1 MKKLNK
7 LAVAISLLAGSQGS
21 FALTPWTDGAADLVV
36 YTSGGAAQDQAITR
50 VISTTLAAPGTV
62 DIFSDLTTSGAT
74 SAGGRWQAFYF
85 TGNSALTGGLAGKKI
100 IFVKRSYGAAGYGVV
115 PLFANNGD
123 GIPLEQLNIQ
133 GTQLLDWTADGAG
146 KWKKVI
152 NQANASTLL
161 TKVVSDG
168 GFLGVDPEI
177 LLQPGTENYPEQV
190 NEVLTGAPELSWPTD
205 INKAPDGF
213 TRVTT
218 GGLVYGVAV
227 TLDLYKVLQAAQKRS
242 GSLPSNTVIG
252 AYTSSALPNLNRNLL
267 ASIFAGKIPAW
278 EQVKIVDK
286 TVSPA
291 VALPL
296 TDPSILADAGV
307 IAPIKTSDGKTQVGV
322 GRRNKGAAIGAVGYA
337 KFLNYPGTANASK
350 PANNTPLSDDPI
362 AAPLVKSPGGAGAT
376 DNLLIDWNA
385 GTNTSGLNANLLKV
399 WGIALNSVDRN
410 PGATADG
417 ATAGKAWRY
426 IKIDGYAP
434 TIENVAAGVYPHW
447 AEGVVLYRTSKSS
460 DTQWADK
467 TTLLKTFAD
476 SLGSKAVASAVNGS
490 GLTFGVSGIFA
501 TTKDP
506 RGYVAEIPFNPA
518 NPVVPLTH
526 FCTATNSTLTSVV
539 PVADDK
545 PDLLIELK

>member
-21 FALTPWTDGAADLVV
+21 FALTPWANGAADLVV
-36 YTSGGAAQDQAITR
+36 YTSGGAAQDLAIAK
-50 VISTTLAAPGTV
+50 VISTTLAASGTV
-62 DIFSDLTTSGAT
+62 DTFSDISGTTI
-74 SAGGRWQAFYF
+74 GGRWQAFYF

-115 PLFANNGD
+115 PLFANNGE
-123 GIPLEQLNIQ
+123 GIPLEQLNIE
-133 GTQLLDWTADGAG
+133 GTQLADWTADGAG
-146 KWKKVI
+146 KWKQVI
-152 NQANASTLL
+152 DSSNANKYLA
-161 TKVVSDG
+161 KKISDG
-168 GFLGVDPEI
+168 GFLGVDPDI

-190 NEVLTGAPELSWPTD
+190 NEVSTGAPELSWPTD

-213 TRVTT
+213 TRVST

-242 GSLPSNTVIG
+242 GALPSSVTIG
-252 AYTSSALPNLNRNLL
+252 QYTDVALPNLNRNFL
-267 ASIFAGKIPAW
+267 ASIFAGKIASW

-286 TVSPA
+286 TVTPA
-291 VALPL
+291 AAKTL
-296 TDPSILADAGV
+296 TNADILADAGV
-307 IAPIKTSDGKTQVGV
+307 SAPDLTGGKTPVGV

-350 PANNTPLSDDPI
+350 PAVNTPPSDDPI
-362 AAPLVKSPGGAGAT
+362 AAPLVKSPGGSSAT
-376 DNLLIDWNA
+376 DALLIDWNA
-385 GTNTSGLNANLLKV
+385 RTNTSGLNGNSLKV
-399 WGIALNSVDRN
+399 WGVALNSGDRN

-417 ATAGKAWRY
+417 VTAGKAWRY

-447 AEGVVLYRTSKSS
+447 AEGTVLYRTTKSS

-467 TTLLKTFAD
+467 TTILKTFAD
-476 SLGSKAVASAVNGS
+476 SLGSKTVAAAVNGS

-539 PVADDK
+539 PVADDTVAGG
-545 PDLLIELK
+545 LQIQLK

>member
-21 FALTPWTDGAADLVV
+21 FALTPWANGAADLVV
-36 YTSGGAAQDQAITR
+36 YTSGGAAQDLAIAK
-50 VISTTLAAPGTV
+50 VISTTLAASGTV
-62 DIFSDLTTSGAT
+62 DTFSDISGTTI
-74 SAGGRWQAFYF
+74 GGRWQAFYF

-115 PLFANNGD
+115 PLFANNGE

-133 GTQLLDWTADGAG
+133 GTQLADWTADGAG
-146 KWKKVI
+146 KWKQVI
-152 NQANASTLL
+152 DSSNANKYLA
-161 TKVVSDG
+161 KKISDG

-213 TRVTT
+213 TRVST

-242 GSLPSNTVIG
+242 GALPSSVTIG
-252 AYTSSALPNLNRNLL
+252 QYTDVALPNLNRNFL
-267 ASIFAGKIPAW
+267 ASIFAGKIASW

-286 TVSPA
+286 TVTPA
-291 VALPL
+291 AAKTL
-296 TDPSILADAGV
+296 TNADILADAGV
-307 IAPIKTSDGKTQVGV
+307 SAPDLTGGKTPVGV

-350 PANNTPLSDDPI
+350 PAVNTPPSDDPI
-362 AAPLVKSPGGAGAT
+362 AAPLVKSPGGSSAT
-376 DNLLIDWNA
+376 DALLIDWNA
-385 GTNTSGLNANLLKV
+385 RTNTSGLNGNSLKV
-399 WGIALNSVDRN
+399 WGVALNSGDRN

-417 ATAGKAWRY
+417 VTAGKAWRY

-447 AEGVVLYRTSKSS
+447 AEGTVLYRTTKSS

-467 TTLLKTFAD
+467 TTILKTFAD
-476 SLGSKAVASAVNGS
+476 SLGSKTVAAAVNGS

-539 PVADDK
+539 PVADDTVAGG
-545 PDLLIELK
+545 LQIQLK